1 MQARSAGEESGK
13 GDGPLVEYTEPEAEE
28 QLEIEDPFALGAAE
42 GDSED
47 GWETDDG
54 NDLDSDADSAEEDDE

>member
-1 MQARSAGEESGK
+1 
-13 GDGPLVEYTEPEAEE
+13 LVEYTEPEAEE